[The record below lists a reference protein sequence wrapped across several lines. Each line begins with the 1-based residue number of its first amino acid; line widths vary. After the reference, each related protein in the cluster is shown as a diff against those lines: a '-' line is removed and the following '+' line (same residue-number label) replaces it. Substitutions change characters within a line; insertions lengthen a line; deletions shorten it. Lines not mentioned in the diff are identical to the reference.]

1 MSVSLTA
8 PYRLTPEQIAN
19 VNGDYE
25 CSTCLTADTEEY
37 VNHTG
42 SQHAGWH
49 RSCGDRWF
57 VSNNTCPVGCGAQI
71 DDSHNSKLQKISIFS
86 KKLMQGFSLGLQ
98 YAFNPHILATFT
110 ATSIGALLCG
120 KTGLARD
127 ILAIFGAGYLAAG
140 AFIGIPRRLMN
151 GEQAADTQVS
161 KYAQSTAMICSAI
174 AIVFALRG
182 QTRDANLAQA
192 IGALAILYK
201 AGKMAI
207 AKGAILGTMFGLGSI
222 KAKEMGTLSK
232 KVFTSAQAGGAAG
245 GLAEIRKVPYLI
257 SLFSMATGSAVA
269 NATLQIAKGFNP
281 YARAILAAA
290 AGGIAASSTA
300 TVLDEGYSSYKQ
312 EGFTLF

>member
-1 MSVSLTA
+1 MSVSLIPSPNDQNTHDC
-8 PYRLTPEQIAN
+8 PIC
-19 VNGDYE
+19 YE
-25 CSTCLTADTEEY
+25 TDNQEY

-42 SQHAGWH
+42 SQHLSWH
-49 RSCGDRWF
+49 RSCGNEWLRR
-57 VSNNTCPVGCGAQI
+57 NNTCPVGCGALI
-71 DDSHNSKLQKISIFS
+71 NDSHNSKLQKISTFS
-86 KKLMQGFSLGLQ
+86 KKLMQGFSLGLEHS
-98 YAFNPHILATFT
+98 FNPHILATFT
-110 ATSIGALLCG
+110 VTSIGALLCG

-151 GEQAADTQVS
+151 AEQAADTQVS

-207 AKGAILGTMFGLGSI
+207 VKGAVLGTMFGLGSI
-222 KAKEMGTLSK
+222 KAKEMATLRK
-232 KVFTSAQAGGAAG
+232 TAFTSAQAGGVAG
-245 GLAEIRKVPYLI
+245 GLAEIRKAPYLI
-257 SLFSMATGSAVA
+257 SLFSMATGSAIA
-269 NATLQIAKGFNP
+269 NATLQIAKGLNP